1 MDAQQTSQN
10 TEEKYCVGRESN
22 PDQLLGRQLCWPLY
36 HRRCADPSASQRSS
50 ENQLA
55 RILGSLCHEH
65 QCRISWANGQ
75 LTNLCVHVLLF
86 INECYLLQWWR
97 SPLRKGLY
105 SSVAER
111 WSCKPK
117 VMSSIL
123 IGGMLFLTQVIS
135 SVCEKKILTPTWFE
149 HAAFWSGV
157 RRATV
162 APRSQVVWGPTEI
175 WTRIAGFKVQSANH
189 YTIEPYPVLA
199 WIKEFQLSS
208 IFNQDYAGQFWFNQ
222 FTFLMWN
229 L

>member
-123 IGGMLFLTQVIS
+123 IGGMLFLTQVIL
-135 SVCEKKILTPTWFE
+135 SVCEKRFWPRRDSNTQPSDLESDALPLRHGVKMCEVLPRFELGSLDSKSRVLTITPWD
-149 HAAFWSGV
+149 
-157 RRATV
+157 RA
-162 APRSQVVWGPTEI
+162 
-175 WTRIAGFKVQSANH
+175 
-189 YTIEPYPVLA
+189 L
-199 WIKEFQLSS
+199 
-208 IFNQDYAGQFWFNQ
+208 
-222 FTFLMWN
+222 
-229 L
+229 